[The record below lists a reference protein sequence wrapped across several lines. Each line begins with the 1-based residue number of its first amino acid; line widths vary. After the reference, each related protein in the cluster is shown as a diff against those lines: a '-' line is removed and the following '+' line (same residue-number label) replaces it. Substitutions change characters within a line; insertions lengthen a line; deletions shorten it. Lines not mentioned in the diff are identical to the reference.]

1 MTRSFLVAPRRW
13 LIAILA
19 WARAVAV
26 GLCRRQ
32 RGGRSLREEIR
43 IRATAS
49 IGVARMSQYLANH
62 AAFEEY
68 CRLMA
73 VTAEV
78 HRGTVD
84 MDAKKEAPMSSV
96 RREQPTA
103 TNGATAVQHE
113 WNGIPAR
120 IFLQPV
126 AAPSVLGL
134 FGFAGATFMVAANL
148 AGWYGSTTS
157 SPMFLFP
164 FAAILGGIAQFT
176 AGVWGYRARDALA
189 TAMHGTWG
197 SFWIAYGLFWWL
209 VANHTITPP
218 SGSTFVP
225 LGYWFIVLAA
235 ITLSGAIASLT
246 ENLALFSVLG
256 TLTAGSVLLAISYL
270 IGSSTVLTWGG
281 WVLVVSAVLAWYTAT
296 AMMLTAT
303 TGRTVLPL
311 FKPMRGVN
319 KPGARP
325 LVPVEYAEGEPG
337 VKMGQ

>member
-1 MTRSFLVAPRRW
+1 M
-13 LIAILA
+13 
-19 WARAVAV
+19 
-26 GLCRRQ
+26 
-32 RGGRSLREEIR
+32 E
-43 IRATAS
+43 
-49 IGVARMSQYLANH
+49 
-62 AAFEEY
+62 
-68 CRLMA
+68 
-73 VTAEV
+73 AE
-78 HRGTVD
+78 
-84 MDAKKEAPMSSV
+84 KKEVDMSSV
-96 RREQPTA
+96 RREQSGTV
-103 TNGATAVQHE
+103 NGASAVQHD

-120 IFLQPV
+120 IMLQPV

-148 AGWYGSTTS
+148 AGWYGSTTT
-157 SPMFLFP
+157 SPLFLFP

-235 ITLSGAIASLT
+235 ITLSGTLASLT

-270 IGSSTVLTWGG
+270 IGSTTLLTWGG
-281 WVLVVSAVLAWYTAT
+281 WVLVVSAALAWYTAT
-296 AMMLTAT
+296 AMMLIAT

-311 FKPMRGVN
+311 FKPTSGGN

-325 LVPVEYAEGEPG
+325 LVAVEYAEGEPG